1 MDNIIHDLK
10 TQRQGVSGGLPGAYK
25 IIPIAFYAGVV
36 FSLALSLFFYLSIR
50 EYKSKKLQWEMQT
63 SQAKSAQNKFL
74 TSHQEIV
81 DLTEKAQGLAGW
93 LEGARPL
100 QPVTTAIGRS
110 MSEDSTIAELAFDR
124 NPEIPAHTFM
134 QLKINGGGTDQI
146 ESTLASINALNYQ
159 TYSAQQVK
167 ATNATDFQATLIYSD
182 RK

>member
-1 MDNIIHDLK
+1 MENIIHDLK
-10 TQRQGVSGGLPGAYK
+10 TQRQGVSGGLPGLYK
-25 IIPIAFYAGVV
+25 LIPIAFYVGVV
-36 FSLALSLFFYLSIR
+36 LSLVLSMFFYLSIR
-50 EYKSKKLQWEMQT
+50 EYKVKKIRWEQQL
-63 SQAKSAQNKFL
+63 SQAKAAETKYV
-74 TSHQEIV
+74 TSHKEIMAI
-81 DLTEKAQGLAGW
+81 TEKAEGLAAW

-110 MSEDSTIAELAFDR
+110 MGPNSTIAELEFNR

-134 QLKINGGGTDQI
+134 NLKINGGGTDQI

-167 ATNATDFQATLIYSD
+167 ATNATDFQATLIYSE

>member
-1 MDNIIHDLK
+1 MENIIHDLK
-10 TQRQGVSGGLPGAYK
+10 TQRQGVSGGLPAAYK
-25 IIPIAFYAGVV
+25 LIPIAFYVGV
-36 FSLALSLFFYLSIR
+36 ALSLVLSLYFYLSIR
-50 EYKSKKLQWEMQT
+50 EYKVKKITWEHQL
-63 SQAKSAQNKFL
+63 SQSKSAEGKFT
-74 TSHQEIV
+74 TSHKEI
-81 DLTEKAQGLAGW
+81 LSITEKAEGLAAW

-110 MSEDSTIAELAFDR
+110 MGPNSTIAELDFNR

-134 QLKINGGGTDQI
+134 NLKINGGGTDQI

-167 ATNATDFQATLIYSD
+167 GANTTDFQATLIYSD

>member
-10 TQRQGVSGGLPGAYK
+10 TQRQGVSGGLPGIYK
-25 IIPIAFYAGVV
+25 LIPIAFYVGVAL
-36 FSLALSLFFYLSIR
+36 SLVLSLFFYLSIR
-50 EYKSKKLQWEMQT
+50 EYKVKKIRWEQQLSQSK
-63 SQAKSAQNKFL
+63 AANNKFVA
-74 TSHQEIV
+74 SFNEI
-81 DLTEKAQGLAGW
+81 TAITQNAEGLAAW

-110 MSEDSTIAELAFDR
+110 MGPNSTIAELAFDR
-124 NPEIPAHTFM
+124 NPEIPAHTFLN
-134 QLKINGGGTDQI
+134 LKVNGGGTDQI

-167 ATNATDFQATLIYSD
+167 ATNAVDFQATLIYSD

>member
-25 IIPIAFYAGVV
+25 LIPIAFYAGVAL
-36 FSLALSLFFYLSIR
+36 SLVLSLFFYLSIR
-50 EYKSKKLQWEMQT
+50 EYKAKKIRWDMQFT
-63 SQAKSAQNKFL
+63 QSSAAKSKFEA
-74 TSHQEIV
+74 SHNEITAI
-81 DLTEKAQGLAGW
+81 TEKAQGLATW

-110 MSEDSTIAELAFDR
+110 MGPNATIAELAFER
-124 NPEIPAHTFM
+124 NPEIPAHTFLN
-134 QLKINGGGTDQI
+134 LKVNGGGTDQI
-146 ESTLASINALNYQ
+146 EQTLASINALNYQ

-167 ATNATDFQATLIYSD
+167 ATNAIDFQATLIYSD